1 MSEISTDLKDR
12 LGNIEQIRDILFG
25 DKIQTYDNRF
35 QSLESSLANFQ
46 KEVQKQLKDLR
57 ESFSI
62 DLQTS
67 VSSIEK
73 KLQYLSAAADDEI
86 ADLRQDLD
94 STGQKLSTQIISLN
108 SALESQSKSIQIEIS
123 QVKENFQ
130 NELSNLQ
137 KSLLEELEKDYGNLL
152 EEKLSKDEI
161 AELFFDFCMK
171 LKGKNYIQ
179 ESDSNRATQ
188 QNGEL
193 LLPESDNR
201 HLE

>member
-1 MSEISTDLKDR
+1 MSEITTDLKDR

-25 DKIQTYDNRF
+25 DKIQTYENRF

-86 ADLRQDLD
+86 SDLRQDLD
-94 STGQKLSTQIISLN
+94 STGQKLSTQIVSLN
-108 SALESQSKSIQIEIS
+108 SALDSQTKSIKIEIS
-123 QVKENFQ
+123 QVKDNLH

-137 KSLLEELEKDYGNLL
+137 KSLLAELEKDYANLL
-152 EEKLSKDEI
+152 EEKVSKDEI

-171 LKGKNYIQ
+171 LKGKNYIR
-179 ESDSNRATQ
+179 ESESSQTPQ

-201 HLE
+201 L

>member
-25 DKIQTYDNRF
+25 EKIQTYENRF

-57 ESFSI
+57 EGFSI

-94 STGQKLSTQIISLN
+94 STGQKLSTQIVSLN
-108 SALESQSKSIQIEIS
+108 SALDSQSKSIQLEIS
-123 QVKENFQ
+123 QVKDNFQ
-130 NELSNLQ
+130 NDLSNLQ
-137 KSLLEELEKDYGNLL
+137 KSLLEELEKHYGNLL

-179 ESDSNRATQ
+179 ESDSNRTTQ

>member
-1 MSEISTDLKDR
+1 MSEITTDLKDR

-25 DKIQTYDNRF
+25 DKIQTYENRF

-94 STGQKLSTQIISLN
+94 STGQKLSTQIVSLN
-108 SALESQSKSIQIEIS
+108 SALDSQTKSIQIEIS
-123 QVKENFQ
+123 QVKDNLQ
-130 NELSNLQ
+130 NELSSLQ
-137 KSLLEELEKDYGNLL
+137 KSLLAELEKDYANLL
-152 EEKLSKDEI
+152 EEKVSKDEI

-171 LKGKNYIQ
+171 LKGKNYIR
-179 ESDSNRATQ
+179 ESESSQTTQ

-201 HLE
+201 L

>member
-1 MSEISTDLKDR
+1 MSEITTDLKDR

-25 DKIQTYDNRF
+25 DKIQTYENRF

-94 STGQKLSTQIISLN
+94 STGQKLSTQIVSLN
-108 SALESQSKSIQIEIS
+108 SALDSQTKSIQIEIS
-123 QVKENFQ
+123 QVKDNLQ

-137 KSLLEELEKDYGNLL
+137 KSLLAELEKDYANLL
-152 EEKLSKDEI
+152 EEKVSKDEI

-171 LKGKNYIQ
+171 LKGKNYIR
-179 ESDSNRATQ
+179 ESESSQTTQ

-201 HLE
+201 L

>member
-1 MSEISTDLKDR
+1 MFK
-12 LGNIEQIRDILFG
+12 F
-25 DKIQTYDNRF
+25 
-35 QSLESSLANFQ
+35 
-46 KEVQKQLKDLR
+46 
-57 ESFSI
+57 FS
-62 DLQTS
+62 QFPS
-67 VSSIEK
+67 HK
-73 KLQYLSAAADDEI
+73 NLSAAADDEI

-94 STGQKLSTQIISLN
+94 STGQKLSTQIVSLN
-108 SALESQSKSIQIEIS
+108 SALDSQSKSIQLEIS
-123 QVKENFQ
+123 QVKDNFQ
-130 NELSNLQ
+130 NDLSNLQ
-137 KSLLEELEKDYGNLL
+137 KSLLEELEKHYGNLL

-179 ESDSNRATQ
+179 ESDSNRTTQ

>member
-25 DKIQTYDNRF
+25 EKIQTYENRF

-57 ESFSI
+57 EGFSI

-94 STGQKLSTQIISLN
+94 STGQKLSTQIVSLN
-108 SALESQSKSIQIEIS
+108 SALDSQTKSIKIEIS
-123 QVKENFQ
+123 QVKDNLH

-137 KSLLEELEKDYGNLL
+137 KSLLAELEKDYANLL
-152 EEKLSKDEI
+152 EEKVSKDEI

-171 LKGKNYIQ
+171 LKGKNYIR
-179 ESDSNRATQ
+179 ESESSQTPQ

-201 HLE
+201 L